1 MKSVLFITNKCLF
14 LVPMS
19 YANVCRGNNDIND
32 LSDVIQQS
40 SPSNPTYCL
49 QSLCPYAEKEGV
61 CEALET
67 GRYCPYIH
75 GDLCDLCEMPALHP
89 TNEKQREQHRL
100 VNIRDF
106 ISIL

>member
-1 MKSVLFITNKCLF
+1 
-14 LVPMS
+14 MS
-19 YANVCRGNNDIND
+19 YASVCRGTNDMVDPSNMIEQ
-32 LSDVIQQS
+32 LSVS
-40 SPSNPTYCL
+40 SPPFVV

-89 TNEKQREQHRL
+89 NDERQREQHRS
-100 VNIRDF
+100 VRV
-106 ISIL
+106 